1 MEGIFFLL
9 IAAAI
14 FSQAWQVLGLYS
26 EGRTMGVFTTG
37 LGLMTL
43 GTIMFGTTITP
54 TLISG
59 DGSTELLTALTALI
73 VLWAIYSIA
82 VGAQAIWDLDP
93 RAIGFYSLFLSIASL
108 VVFLIFALAMAG
120 NGVFE
125 HSLGTWLAMSSVP
138 FMLTIVSAIAF
149 FYYSFELPVL
159 RLVTGWFMLFGGS
172 VTGLV
177 GLWALTSVIS

>member
-9 IAAAI
+9 IGAAI
-14 FSQAWQVLGLYS
+14 FSQSWHVLGLYS

-37 LGLMTL
+37 LGLLTL

-59 DGSTELLTALTALI
+59 GGSTELLTALTALI
-73 VLWAIYSIA
+73 VLWAIYSLG
-82 VGAQAIWDLDP
+82 VGAQGIWETDP

-108 VVFLIFALAMAG
+108 VVFLIFVLSMAE

-125 HSLGTWLAMSSVP
+125 HSLGIWLAMSSVP
-138 FMLTIVSAIAF
+138 FILTIISALVF
-149 FYYSFELPVL
+149 FYHSFELPVL
-159 RLVTGWFMLFGGS
+159 RLVTGWFMLFGGT
-172 VTGLV
+172 VIGLV
-177 GLWALTSVIS
+177 GLWALTSVIA